1 MKRNKSEI
9 TRLIS
14 YCFRYQKVQPVKIKG
29 SAPAAD
35 QSGRFVAV
43 TAGRCRGCAWNKAAS
58 KNFKSSNKV
67 SLFEMRV
74 SPNLHIS
81 SDRHTSTRAPRGN
94 GSRVNLIALFIRL
107 DGKETEKRPLRRN
120 EPAARRLICMPAPMN
135 DRRNDPFL
143 FFYALDRRKEKDFKQ
158 NNRNHSVLTFSLIF
172 LIFLIFFSYF
182 YSPLRRVAL
191 LFRAFT
197 SSKNFD
203 DVIKTRPEAAVR
215 VRSEFTEKK
224 IYTKGIGSKQSSASK
239 CDPIAREKVDVPE
252 FFAIKNK

>member
-1 MKRNKSEI
+1 MRPLPTKVAALLPSRPGVAVAARETKR
-9 TRLIS
+9 
-14 YCFRYQKVQPVKIKG
+14 PVKTSSRLTKFLC
-29 SAPAAD
+29 SKCE
-35 QSGRFVAV
+35 
-43 TAGRCRGCAWNKAAS
+43 CRRIC
-58 KNFKSSNKV
+58 
-67 SLFEMRV
+67 
-74 SPNLHIS
+74 IS
-81 SDRHTSTRAPRGN
+81 QAIATSTRAPRGN
-94 GSRVNLIALFIRL
+94 GSRVYLIALFIRL
-107 DGKETEKRPLRRN
+107 DGEETEKRPLRRN

-143 FFYALDRRKEKDFKQ
+143 FFYALDRREEKDFKQ

-172 LIFLIFFSYF
+172 FIFLIFFSYF